1 MDWTCT
7 HNIAAACRAAVVNA
21 PDDLYTTWRL
31 QGGSSRGGTDGRR
44 DQGADNR
51 ARKMKLSLC
60 TVETSIRI
68 LQVQGQEKA
77 SFQVAMEV
85 ERWPRVQTHA
95 IGTPKAE
102 AVGSDPRW
110 RGKCSASCMTADGGR
125 RTAAARSR
133 RLDRSR
139 ESRML
144 SSTLVIT
151 RTITAQPWRRCVSVS
166 AATKAR
172 ASRA

>member
-7 HNIAAACRAAVVNA
+7 HNIATACRAAVVNA

-31 QGGSSRGGTDGRR
+31 QGGRVKSRRHGWSSGPRSGQQSQENKAQSMYSWDKYQDIAGTRTGESELPGRNGSREMVQSPDARDRHTKGRGCGVGPPMA
-44 DQGADNR
+44 G
-51 ARKMKLSLC
+51 KMFRL
-60 TVETSIRI
+60 V
-68 LQVQGQEKA
+68 
-77 SFQVAMEV
+77 
-85 ERWPRVQTHA
+85 H
-95 IGTPKAE
+95 
-102 AVGSDPRW
+102 
-110 RGKCSASCMTADGGR
+110 DGGR

-144 SSTLVIT
+144 SSTLVIA